1 MIKKKIYRFLF
12 YYFKA
17 FTPDLVVKENKIIT
31 KKLEKKDKIRDVKRK
46 NLIKNK
52 IKFYIIRISPGAG
65 FFSNFGYVLNHL
77 KIADDRNLIPVIDMK
92 NFPTHY
98 NEINKINNSKNSWEY
113 YFQKVSKFKL
123 KNIYKEKNIY
133 YSEKKTLKYFIHDYG
148 NSKILKKIKNKYI
161 KLSPT
166 IFKKFNKLTKF
177 IFKNNRKVLGVY
189 YRAGDM
195 RTAPKHP
202 FPPTITQIINATK
215 KIIKKDKCNYIFI
228 SSEDEKFIKKF
239 KKIFKDYKIN
249 YLKCFRYNKLHPYFV
264 YPRQNHRYKL
274 GRDILLE
281 MLILSKCDSLIYSE
295 SNVIE
300 ASNVYSL
307 NKIQK
312 RYKINNG
319 YNSSNFFF
327 ARWLWYVKSFLPK
340 TLGGFNKEII

>member
-1 MIKKKIYRFLF
+1 MNKRNFYRSLF
-12 YYFKA
+12 YYFKT

-31 KKLEKKDKIRDVKRK
+31 NKLVKKDKIENIK
-46 NLIKNK
+46 KNK
-52 IKFYIIRISPGAG
+52 IKFYIIRISPGSG

-77 KIADDRNLIPVIDMK
+77 KIAVDKNLIPVIDME

-123 KNIYKEKNIY
+123 KNVYKKKNIY
-133 YSEKKTLKYFIHDYG
+133 HSEKKLLKFFIHDYG
-148 NSKILKKIKNKYI
+148 SSKILKKIKKKYI
-161 KLSPT
+161 KLNPT
-166 IFKKFNKLTKF
+166 IFKKFKKLTEF

-202 FPPTITQIINATK
+202 FPPTIKQIINATK
-215 KIIKKDKCNYIFI
+215 KVIKKDNCNYIFI
-228 SSEDEKFIKKF
+228 SSENEKFIKKF
-239 KKIFKDYKIN
+239 KKIFNNYKIN
-249 YLKCFRYNKLHPYFV
+249 YLKCFRYNKFHPYFV

-281 MLILSKCDSLIYSE
+281 MLILSRCDSLIYSE

-300 ASNVYSL
+300 ASKLYSL
-307 NKIQK
+307 NKVQK
-312 RYKINNG
+312 RYKIVNG
-319 YNSSNFFF
+319 YNSSNSFF
-327 ARWLWYVKSFLPK
+327 ARWLWYIKSSLPK
-340 TLGGFNKEII
+340 ILGGFNKEII